1 MEFPETGKHCSVKDC
16 KLLDFL
22 PINCQHCKAVFCKEH
37 FHMTSHECLKIED
50 VQPSLKKSESYLCS
64 KKFCKEMSP
73 VSMPCSKCKLHFCIT
88 HRHHGCWVFGVDETE
103 VTQKLKKW
111 QLPKKQFADAKAVVD
126 QQVAESL
133 KKSKNTALANKVL
146 LLLFINKKFLKIY
159 FIVRLIA
166 ETDVCIL
173 FSVHLGATYAYQR
186 FCYWPQKCTDERQML
201 FSSAFAS
208 HS

>member
-1 MEFPETGKHCSVKDC
+1 MEFPETGKHCSVEDC

-22 PINCQHCKAVFCKEH
+22 PFHCQHCKAVFCKEH
-37 FHMTSHECLKIED
+37 FHMTSHECSKVED
-50 VQPSLKKSESYLCS
+50 VQPSLKKSENYLCS

-146 LLLFINKKFLKIY
+146 LFINIKINISY
-159 FIVRLIA
+159 SKSY
-166 ETDVCIL
+166 C
-173 FSVHLGATYAYQR
+173 
-186 FCYWPQKCTDERQML
+186 
-201 FSSAFAS
+201 
-208 HS
+208 